1 MERAP
6 LRGIFG
12 GPVGRA
18 SSAKRGVAL
27 LCCILLLSGCG
38 GRRRAEPAPLPG
50 ESGSSLGTMPA
61 AAVAELEVAGVQPSD
76 TSVTTPAGL
85 PRTVVVRHGFPDNAV
100 FAEVRFD
107 SAAFGGRGADV
118 TITIDPLPG
127 LYGVTIESSRP
138 FTSAELTFHY
148 AVHFLAPAEARNKHG
163 SNIAFERTLAIG
175 KLEGDQVT
183 FLTSHRPATDLLR
196 ATIAGPGTYIV
207 GAPR

>member
-1 MERAP
+1 M
-6 LRGIFG
+6 
-12 GPVGRA
+12 VSRA
-18 SSAKRGVAL
+18 SSAKCSIIL
-27 LCCILLLSGCG
+27 FCCILLLAACG

-50 ESGSSLGTMPA
+50 ESGTSLGTMPA
-61 AAVAELEVAGVQPSD
+61 SAVVELEVAGVQPSD
-76 TSVTTPAGL
+76 TFVTTPAGL

-107 SAAFGGRGADV
+107 SAAFGSVGSDV

-127 LYGVTIESSRP
+127 LYGVTIETSRA
-138 FTSAELTFHY
+138 FTTAELTFHY
-148 AVHFLAPAEARNKHG
+148 AVHFLAPAEARAKHG

-175 KLEGDQVT
+175 RVEGTQVT

-196 ATIAGPGTYIV
+196 ATITGPGTYLV